1 MPPKKQQSA
10 LSASSIFANVHNH
23 VDVLNNSKIFAGI
36 MIVILNVA
44 SKFVNFK
51 FGSTTEKYLKYTF
64 SRQILV
70 FAMTWMGTRDIYIAT
85 MMTLAFIVIFD
96 FLFNEDSSF
105 SILPDHLKEYYQSLD
120 DDQNKIDEKQ
130 YAEAIVTI
138 EKYKNQHGTNTG
150 DVQPNKYAFGTTD
163 VK

>member
-1 MPPKKQQSA
+1 MPKKQTIT
-10 LSASSIFANVHNH
+10 ASSIFANVNDHIT
-23 VDVLNNSKIFAGI
+23 VLNNSKIFAGI

-85 MMTLAFIVIFD
+85 FMTLSFILLFD
-96 FLFNEDSSF
+96 FLFNEDSSLC
-105 SILPDHLKEYYQSLD
+105 ILPEDLKEHYRTLD
-120 DDQNKIDEKQ
+120 EEESTIDEKQ
-130 YAEAIVTI
+130 YAEAIITI
-138 EKYKNQHGTNTG
+138 EKYKNQTGTNTEN
-150 DVQPNKYAFGTTD
+150 VEPNKHSFGTAN

>member
-1 MPPKKQQSA
+1 MSKKPI
-10 LSASSIFANVHNH
+10 SASSVFANLNDH
-23 VDVLNNSKIFAGI
+23 VTNLNNSKIFAGI

-85 MMTLAFIVIFD
+85 IMTLAFILFFD
-96 FLFNEDSSF
+96 FLFNEESSF
-105 SILPDHLKEYYQSLD
+105 CILPDKLKEYYENLHQEE
-120 DDQNKIDEKQ
+120 NIIDEKQ
-130 YAEAIVTI
+130 YADAIVTV
-138 EKYKNQHGTNTG
+138 EKYKKQTG
-150 DVQPNKYAFGTTD
+150 VKTSDVEPNKHAFGTTD
-163 VK
+163 AK

>member
-1 MPPKKQQSA
+1 MPNKKPSI
-10 LSASSIFANVHNH
+10 SASSIFDNVHDH
-23 VDVLNNSKIFAGI
+23 VTVLNNSKIFAGI

-85 MMTLAFIVIFD
+85 GMTLVFILFFD
-96 FLFNEDSSF
+96 FLFNEDSSLC
-105 SILPDHLKEYYQSLD
+105 ILPDQLKEYYQNLD
-120 DDQNKIDEKQ
+120 DDENKIDEKQ
-130 YAEAIVTI
+130 YAQAIVTI
-138 EKYKNQHGTNTG
+138 EKYKNQHGTNMG
-150 DVQPNKYAFGTTD
+150 NAEPNKHAFGTTH
-163 VK
+163 V

>member
-1 MPPKKQQSA
+1 MPNKKSSI
-10 LSASSIFANVHNH
+10 SASSIFDNVHDH
-23 VDVLNNSKIFAGI
+23 VTVLNNSKIFAGI

-85 MMTLAFIVIFD
+85 GMTLVFILFFD
-96 FLFNEDSSF
+96 FLFNEDSSLC
-105 SILPDHLKEYYQSLD
+105 ILPDQLKEYYQNLD
-120 DDQNKIDEKQ
+120 DDENKIDEKQ
-130 YAEAIVTI
+130 YADAIVTI

-150 DVQPNKYAFGTTD
+150 AIESNKHAFGTTH
-163 VK
+163 V

>member
-1 MPPKKQQSA
+1 MPSKKPSI
-10 LSASSIFANVHNH
+10 SASSIFANVHDH
-23 VDVLNNSKIFAGI
+23 VTVLNNSKIFAGI

-44 SKFVNFK
+44 SKFVNFR

-85 MMTLAFIVIFD
+85 GMTLVFILFFD
-96 FLFNEDSSF
+96 FLFNEDSSLCV
-105 SILPDHLKEYYQSLD
+105 LPDQLKEYYQSLD
-120 DDQNKIDEKQ
+120 DDENVIDEKK

-138 EKYKNQHGTNTG
+138 EKYKNQHGTG
-150 DVQPNKYAFGTTD
+150 PDAEPNKYAFGTTH
-163 VK
+163 V

>member
-1 MPPKKQQSA
+1 MPSKKPSISA
-10 LSASSIFANVHNH
+10 ASIFDNVHDH
-23 VDVLNNSKIFAGI
+23 VTVLNNSKIFAGI

-85 MMTLAFIVIFD
+85 GMTLVFILFFD
-96 FLFNEDSSF
+96 FLFNEDSSLC
-105 SILPDHLKEYYQSLD
+105 ILPDQMKEYYQSLD
-120 DDQNKIDEKQ
+120 DDENKIDEKQ

-150 DVQPNKYAFGTTD
+150 DLQPNKHAFGTTH
-163 VK
+163 V

>member
-1 MPPKKQQSA
+1 
-10 LSASSIFANVHNH
+10 
-23 VDVLNNSKIFAGI
+23 

-85 MMTLAFIVIFD
+85 GMTLVFILFFD
-96 FLFNEDSSF
+96 FLFNEDSSLC
-105 SILPDHLKEYYQSLD
+105 ILPDQMKEYYQNLE
-120 DDQNKIDEKQ
+120 NEENTIDEKE
-130 YAEAIVTI
+130 YAQAIVTI

-150 DVQPNKYAFGTTD
+150 DAEPNKYAFGTTD

>member
-1 MPPKKQQSA
+1 MPPKKP
-10 LSASSIFANVHNH
+10 LSLSSIFANLNDH
-23 VDVLNNSKIFAGI
+23 VTNLNNSKIFAGV

-85 MMTLAFIVIFD
+85 GMTLVFILFFD
-96 FLFNEDSSF
+96 FLFNEDSSLC
-105 SILPDHLKEYYQSLD
+105 ILPEKMKEYYQGLD
-120 DDQNKIDEKQ
+120 DEENTVDEKQ
-130 YAEAIVTI
+130 YAQAIVTI

>member
-1 MPPKKQQSA
+1 MPNKKSSI
-10 LSASSIFANVHNH
+10 SASSIFDNVHDH
-23 VDVLNNSKIFAGI
+23 VTVLNNSKIFAGI

-85 MMTLAFIVIFD
+85 GMTLVFILFFD
-96 FLFNEDSSF
+96 FLFNEDSSLC
-105 SILPDHLKEYYQSLD
+105 ILPDQMKEYYQNLD
-120 DDQNKIDEKQ
+120 DEENKIDEKE
-130 YAEAIVTI
+130 YAQAIVTI

>member
-1 MPPKKQQSA
+1 MPNKKP
-10 LSASSIFANVHNH
+10 LSLSSVFANLNDH
-23 VDVLNNSKIFAGI
+23 VTNLNNSKIFAGV

-85 MMTLAFIVIFD
+85 GMTLIFILFFD
-96 FLFNEDSSF
+96 FLFNEDSSLC
-105 SILPDHLKEYYQSLD
+105 ILPEHLKEYYQNLD
-120 DDQNKIDEKQ
+120 DEENTIDEKQ

>member
-1 MPPKKQQSA
+1 MPKP
-10 LSASSIFANVHNH
+10 LSLSSIFANLNDH
-23 VDVLNNSKIFAGI
+23 VTNLNNSKIFAGV

-85 MMTLAFIVIFD
+85 GMTLVFILFFD
-96 FLFNEDSSF
+96 FLFNEDSSLC
-105 SILPDHLKEYYQSLD
+105 ILPDQMKEYYQNLD
-120 DDQNKIDEKQ
+120 NAENTIDEKH
-130 YAEAIVTI
+130 YADAIVTI
-138 EKYKNQHGTNTG
+138 EKYKNQHKIATL
-150 DVQPNKYAFGTTD
+150 
-163 VK
+163 

>member
-1 MPPKKQQSA
+1 
-10 LSASSIFANVHNH
+10 
-23 VDVLNNSKIFAGI
+23 

-85 MMTLAFIVIFD
+85 GMTLVFILFFD
-96 FLFNEDSSF
+96 FLFNEDSSLC
-105 SILPDHLKEYYQSLD
+105 ILPEKMKEYYQGLD
-120 DDQNKIDEKQ
+120 DEENTVDEKQ
-130 YAEAIVTI
+130 YAQAIVTI

-163 VK
+163 VKWGEPRFPFNPSFVLYKVF

>member
-1 MPPKKQQSA
+1 MSKKSIT
-10 LSASSIFANVHNH
+10 ASSIFDNVHDH
-23 VDVLNNSKIFAGI
+23 VTVLNNSKIFAGI

-85 MMTLAFIVIFD
+85 GMTLVFILFFD
-96 FLFNEDSSF
+96 FLFNEDSSLC
-105 SILPDHLKEYYQSLD
+105 ILPDQLKEYYQNLD
-120 DDQNKIDEKQ
+120 DDENKIDETQ
-130 YAEAIVTI
+130 YAQAIVTI

-150 DVQPNKYAFGTTD
+150 DLQPNKHAFGTTH
-163 VK
+163 V

>member
-1 MPPKKQQSA
+1 
-10 LSASSIFANVHNH
+10 
-23 VDVLNNSKIFAGI
+23 

-85 MMTLAFIVIFD
+85 GMTLVFILFFD
-96 FLFNEDSSF
+96 FLFNEDSSLC
-105 SILPDHLKEYYQSLD
+105 ILPEQMKEYYQNLD
-120 DDQNKIDEKQ
+120 DEENTVDEKQ
-130 YAEAIVTI
+130 YAQAIVTV

-150 DVQPNKYAFGTTD
+150 DVEPNKHAFGTTD

>member
-1 MPPKKQQSA
+1 MPPKKP
-10 LSASSIFANVHNH
+10 LSLSSIFANLNDH
-23 VDVLNNSKIFAGI
+23 VTNLNNSKIFAGV

-70 FAMTWMGTRDIYIAT
+70 FAMTRMGTRDIYIAT
-85 MMTLAFIVIFD
+85 GMTLVFILFFD
-96 FLFNEDSSF
+96 FLFNEDSSLC
-105 SILPDHLKEYYQSLD
+105 ILPEKMKEYYQGLD
-120 DDQNKIDEKQ
+120 DEENTVDEKQ
-130 YAEAIVTI
+130 YAQAIVTI
-138 EKYKNQHGTNTG
+138 EKYKNQHGANTG

>member
-1 MPPKKQQSA
+1 MPKRPLTFA
-10 LSASSIFANVHNH
+10 SIFENFNDH
-23 VDVLNNSKIFAGI
+23 VTNLNNSKIFAGL

-85 MMTLAFIVIFD
+85 ILTLVFILFFD
-96 FLFNEDSSF
+96 FLFNEDSSLC
-105 SILPDHLKEYYQSLD
+105 ILPDNLKEYYQNLD
-120 DDQNKIDEKQ
+120 NEEQTIDEKQ
-130 YAEAIVTI
+130 YADSIITI
-138 EKYKNQHGTNTG
+138 EKYRNQNGIKTG
-150 DVQPNKYAFGTTD
+150 GIEPNKLPTQINR
-163 VK
+163 

>member
-1 MPPKKQQSA
+1 
-10 LSASSIFANVHNH
+10 
-23 VDVLNNSKIFAGI
+23 

-85 MMTLAFIVIFD
+85 CMTLAFIVIFD
-96 FLFNEDSSF
+96 FLFNEESSF
-105 SILPDHLKEYYQSLD
+105 SILPDHLKEYYQNLHEAET
-120 DDQNKIDEKQ
+120 KIDEKQ
-130 YAEAIVTI
+130 YADAIVTI
-138 EKYKNQHGTNTG
+138 EKYKNQTKGN
-150 DVQPNKYAFGTTD
+150 
-163 VK
+163 

>member
-1 MPPKKQQSA
+1 MPNKKPVS
-10 LSASSIFANVHNH
+10 LSSVFANLNDH
-23 VDVLNNSKIFAGI
+23 VTNLNNSKIFAGV

-85 MMTLAFIVIFD
+85 GMTLVFILFFD
-96 FLFNEDSSF
+96 FLFNEDSQF
-105 SILPDHLKEYYQSLD
+105 CVLPDQMKEYYQSLD
-120 DDQNKIDEKQ
+120 DEENAVDEKK
-130 YAEAIVTI
+130 YAEAIVTV
-138 EKYKNQHGTNTG
+138 EKYRNQHGTNTG
-150 DVQPNKYAFGTTD
+150 DIKPNKYAFGTTD

>member
-1 MPPKKQQSA
+1 MPSKKPSI
-10 LSASSIFANVHNH
+10 SASSIFANVHDH
-23 VDVLNNSKIFAGI
+23 VTVLNNSKIFAGI

-44 SKFVNFK
+44 SKFVNFR

-85 MMTLAFIVIFD
+85 GMTLVFILFFD
-96 FLFNEDSSF
+96 FLFNEDSSLCV
-105 SILPDHLKEYYQSLD
+105 LPDQLKEYYQSLD
-120 DDQNKIDEKQ
+120 DDENVIDEKK

-138 EKYKNQHGTNTG
+138 EKYKNQHGTG
-150 DVQPNKYAFGTTD
+150 PDAEPNKHAFGTTH
-163 VK
+163 V

>member
-1 MPPKKQQSA
+1 MPPKKP
-10 LSASSIFANVHNH
+10 LSLSSIFANLNDH
-23 VDVLNNSKIFAGI
+23 VTNLNNSKIFAGV

-44 SKFVNFK
+44 SKFVNFR

-85 MMTLAFIVIFD
+85 GMTLIFILFFD
-96 FLFNEDSSF
+96 FLFNEDSSLC
-105 SILPDHLKEYYQSLD
+105 ILPEQMKEYYQGLD
-120 DDQNKIDEKQ
+120 DEENTVDEKQ
-130 YAEAIVTI
+130 YAQAIVTI

>member
-1 MPPKKQQSA
+1 MPNKKPSI
-10 LSASSIFANVHNH
+10 SASSIFDNVHDH
-23 VDVLNNSKIFAGI
+23 VTVLNNSKIFAGI

-85 MMTLAFIVIFD
+85 GMTLVFILFFD
-96 FLFNEDSSF
+96 FLFNEDSSLC
-105 SILPDHLKEYYQSLD
+105 ILPDQMKEYYQSLD
-120 DDQNKIDEKQ
+120 DDENKIDEKQ

-150 DVQPNKYAFGTTD
+150 DLQPNKHAFGTTH
-163 VK
+163 V

>member
-1 MPPKKQQSA
+1 
-10 LSASSIFANVHNH
+10 
-23 VDVLNNSKIFAGI
+23 
-36 MIVILNVA
+36 
-44 SKFVNFK
+44 
-51 FGSTTEKYLKYTF
+51 
-64 SRQILV
+64 
-70 FAMTWMGTRDIYIAT
+70 MTWMGTRDIYIAT

-105 SILPDHLKEYYQSLD
+105 SILPDHLKEYYQNLD

>member
-1 MPPKKQQSA
+1 
-10 LSASSIFANVHNH
+10 
-23 VDVLNNSKIFAGI
+23 

-85 MMTLAFIVIFD
+85 GMTLVFILFFD
-96 FLFNEDSSF
+96 FLFNEDSSLC
-105 SILPDHLKEYYQSLD
+105 ILPDQLKEYYQNLD
-120 DDQNKIDEKQ
+120 DDENKIDEKQ

-138 EKYKNQHGTNTG
+138 EKYKNQHGTNMG
-150 DVQPNKYAFGTTD
+150 NAEPNKHAFGTTH
-163 VK
+163 V

>member
-1 MPPKKQQSA
+1 MPYKKPIT
-10 LSASSIFANVHNH
+10 ASSVFANVHDH
-23 VDVLNNSKIFAGI
+23 ITVLNNSKIFAGI

-70 FAMTWMGTRDIYIAT
+70 FAMTWMGTRDIYIASA
-85 MMTLAFIVIFD
+85 MTLIFIILFD
-96 FLFNEDSSF
+96 FLFNEDSSLC
-105 SILPDHLKEYYQSLD
+105 ILPDQLKEYYQALHEEE
-120 DDQNKIDEKQ
+120 NKIDEKQ

-138 EKYKNQHGTNTG
+138 EKYKNQTG
-150 DVQPNKYAFGTTD
+150 VKDDNVEPNKHSFGTTR
-163 VK
+163 V

>member
-1 MPPKKQQSA
+1 MPNKKSSI
-10 LSASSIFANVHNH
+10 SASSIFDNVHDH
-23 VDVLNNSKIFAGI
+23 VTVLNNSKIFAGI

-85 MMTLAFIVIFD
+85 GMTLVFILFFD
-96 FLFNEDSSF
+96 FLFNEDSSLC
-105 SILPDHLKEYYQSLD
+105 ILPDKMKEYYQSLD
-120 DDQNKIDEKQ
+120 NDENKIDEKQ

-150 DVQPNKYAFGTTD
+150 DKGNYVPLGPLL
-163 VK
+163 